1 MCKNLVFSAKP
12 DWAEVF
18 RTGSGCVYQSDAEK
32 ALFVEFGGKTARY
45 DIRCLNRLK
54 KAVASVDLE
63 QMATDVSRASDVE
76 IISLCAC
83 EHSYVLDISQI
94 IAFRELLEGAFVMF
108 ELNGIIQERL
118 YSLPVYS

>member
-1 MCKNLVFSAKP
+1 MCKNLVASAKSE
-12 DWAEVF
+12 WAEVF
-18 RTGSGCVYQSDAEK
+18 RTGGGCVYQSDAEK
-32 ALFVEFGGKTARY
+32 ALFVEFGGKIARY

-63 QMATDVSRASDVE
+63 QMATDVSRTSDVE

-83 EHSYVLDISQI
+83 EHCYVLDISQI

-108 ELNGIIQERL
+108 ELNGMIQERL